1 MLQGLGETTE
11 RGRTGILKGMDENLD
26 IGTDVCHGEE
36 GGNAENCVLFS
47 LGSQRP
53 GEGGRGDG
61 LKAEYQAL
69 RSCKDSRQTEESLGP
84 AEAEQ
89 LKIQL
94 FPHVWFCT
102 MFNFMTCSRDPRTI
116 LKAAITLRE

>member
-11 RGRTGILKGMDENLD
+11 RGRTGILEGIDENLD
-26 IGTDVCHGEE
+26 IGTEVCHGEE
-36 GGNAENCVLFS
+36 GGNTENRVPFS
-47 LGSQRP
+47 MGGQRQ
-53 GEGGRGDG
+53 GEGGRGEG
-61 LKAEYQAL
+61 LGAGHQVP

-102 MFNFMTCSRDPRTI
+102 VFNFMTCSQDPRTI
-116 LKAAITLRE
+116 LKAAITL